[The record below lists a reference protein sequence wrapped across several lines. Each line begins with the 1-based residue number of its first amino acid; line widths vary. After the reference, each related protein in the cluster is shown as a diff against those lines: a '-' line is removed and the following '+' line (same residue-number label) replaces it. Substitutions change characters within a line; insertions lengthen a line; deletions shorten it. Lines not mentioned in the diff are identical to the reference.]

1 MKVKC
6 ITGGQLDTNCY
17 LVVNDDETHAVLID
31 PGFYD
36 SMLESII
43 VKYKDIIDAVL
54 LTHMHFDHIMGLE
67 YIKSVI
73 CAPIYIHK
81 LDFSDMTDPD
91 KNCYSSFYGANM
103 DFSGF
108 KANRFFTDNSKL
120 SFGDLVVSVF
130 HTPGHT
136 KGGVCYLINDCLF
149 TGDTLFKESVGN
161 PNFYGGDARI
171 LLKSVNAIS
180 NFTEDY
186 CIFPGHGEESTL
198 LHEKRYNPYM
208 RDNQWI

>member
-17 LVVNDDETHAVLID
+17 LVINDDNSHAVLID

-43 VKYKDIIDAVL
+43 LEYKDIIDAVL

-67 YIKSVI
+67 YVRTNLSCPV
-73 CAPIYIHK
+73 YIHELDGTDMTDADKNCYASFYGNK
-81 LDFSDMTDPD
+81 LDFSGYKPD
-91 KNCYSSFYGANM
+91 VYIS
-103 DFSGF
+103 
-108 KANRFFTDNSKL
+108 DNQFIT
-120 SFGDLVVSVF
+120 FGDLVVKVL

-136 KGGVCYLINDCLF
+136 KGGVCYFINDCLF

-171 LLKSVNAIS
+171 LLNSVAKLAS
-180 NFTEDY
+180 LTEDY
-186 CIFPGHGEESTL
+186 CVFPGHGDETTL
-198 LHEKRYNPYM
+198 LYEKRYNPYM
-208 RDNQWI
+208 RNNQWI